1 MIAETTLRYTQP
13 KRSVFK
19 QTELKGFIEFSVPM
33 DPGSSSSSS
42 SSSAFPLHMAMA
54 ALVGASLMAI
64 SAFYV
69 HKRSV
74 DQVLHRLIDIR
85 RGGPAKA
92 DDHGGGERGDCD
104 DAEAEVETNRKM
116 RGRGPSRSLDKAAL
130 CCRRVSSSLPNAV
143 LDSSWF
149 DEESNFDPPKPFS
162 VQDFSSCHF
171 DKLNS
176 IPSGLPPLQ
185 TAPKDGMYF
194 PCFYM
199 LI

>member
-1 MIAETTLRYTQP
+1 
-13 KRSVFK
+13 
-19 QTELKGFIEFSVPM
+19 M